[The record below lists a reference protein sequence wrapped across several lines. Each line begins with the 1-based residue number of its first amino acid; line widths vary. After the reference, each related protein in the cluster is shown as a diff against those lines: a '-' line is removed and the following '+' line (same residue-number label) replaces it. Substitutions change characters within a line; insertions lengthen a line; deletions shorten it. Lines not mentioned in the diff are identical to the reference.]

1 MRLEPKWLWL
11 SGGVLLLV
19 ALSRRARARSPIG
32 SPASRGGIVSGGR
45 QPRGSQVYL
54 YERTP
59 THLHRGVDIGAPRG
73 SAVFAAGPGR
83 VAAAW
88 PDGRV
93 SGYGNTVVL
102 QHPDG
107 TQTLYAHMDRFAPGI
122 ATGVTVARGQ
132 HIGDV
137 GVTQLPRPPMVSAPH
152 LHFEAHRRHTLAIR
166 EDNPE
171 RFEPLAYLQA
181 RNMGVTA

>member
-1 MRLEPKWLWL
+1 MQLEPKWIGLTAAGL
-11 SGGVLLLV
+11 LALLLIHK
-19 ALSRRARARSPIG
+19 RRQAT
-32 SPASRGGIVSGGR
+32 RGGIVAAGR
-45 QPRGSQVYL
+45 RPRGAQVYL
-54 YERTP
+54 YERSP
-59 THLHRGVDIGAPRG
+59 THLHRGIDIGAPRG
-73 SAVFAAGPGR
+73 SAVYAAGPGI

-107 TQTLYAHMDRFAPGI
+107 TQTLYAHMDGFAPGI
-122 ATGVTVARGQ
+122 TRGARVARGQ
-132 HIGDV
+132 RIGSV
-137 GVTQLPRPPMVSAPH
+137 GVTQAPRPPMVSAPH

-171 RFEPLAYLQA
+171 RYEPLAYLSA
-181 RNMGVTA
+181 RNMGVAA